1 MRMKDESSV
10 PSMVRQSELIQE
22 IATEVAAAASE
33 SGEWS
38 SCTLTIRRLAPES
51 ESAMSVANPSR
62 DLASIMPPRNARGQI
77 KELPGVMYQ
86 AGVGTWLSMELTV
99 TRVGSGSKVD
109 VSFDYDHV
117 PEWHIEPSSSS
128 YVRELRKYPRD
139 EEHTPQWLRE
149 KIEQARIEYP
159 ALFDHEG
166 SRGRT
171 PFRRRKEAPAADGG
185 TPGTPAASDILVRRD
200 LPDLDTMRDRW
211 AAVAAFWAT
220 VTGPP
225 GERAPRAQSHGWYY
239 DFHSGSWAQ
248 LILLPGERAVLIGV
262 DRDYS
267 ETFREEVDMQ
277 VGLPPW
283 ARSVL
288 PSAPEGY
295 IPLWGLAY
303 VYDDGAWWSR
313 ETGLKDGLDRLLPAV
328 SVEEVVDCA
337 RDLFQN
343 IEFLDELDEH
353 DPRLEIELDPAA
365 VVRAIALGPDL
376 DEQTLRDVLVFEE
389 LDFVAGVA
397 AARAFAD
404 VVPLP
409 EGFTEVPYHV
419 GEAIEAMGV

>member
-1 MRMKDESSV
+1 MGMKDESSV
-10 PSMVRQSELIQE
+10 PSMARQSELIQE

-38 SCTLTIRRLAPES
+38 SCTLTVRRLAPET
-51 ESAMSVANPSR
+51 ETDLSATRPSGE
-62 DLASIMPPRNARGQI
+62 LASIRPPRDARGQI
-77 KELPGVMYQ
+77 RELPGVMYQ
-86 AGVGTWLSMELTV
+86 PGVGTWLSMELTV
-99 TRVGSGSKVD
+99 TRVDSGSKVD

-128 YVRELRKYPRD
+128 YVQELRKYPRD

-149 KIEQARIEYP
+149 QIEQARIEYP
-159 ALFDHEG
+159 ALFDREE

-171 PFRRRKEAPAADGG
+171 PFRRRKKAPAADGG
-185 TPGTPAASDILVRRD
+185 TPGKPAASDVLVRRD
-200 LPDLDTMRDRW
+200 LPDLDTMRNRW

-220 VTGPP
+220 VGGPP
-225 GERAPRAQSHGWYY
+225 GERDPRAQPHGWYY

-248 LILLPGERAVLIGV
+248 LILLPGERAVLIGM

-267 ETFREEVDMQ
+267 ETSLYEVDMQ

-328 SVEEVVDCA
+328 SVEAAVDCA
-337 RDLFQN
+337 RDLFEN
-343 IEFLDELDEH
+343 GAKDEFLEDD
-353 DPRLEIELDPAA
+353 DPRMEVELDPAA
-365 VVRAIALGPDL
+365 VARALALGPGL
-376 DEQTLRDVLVFEE
+376 DEQALRDVLVLEE
-389 LDFVAGVA
+389 LDFAAGVA

-404 VVPLP
+404 AVPLP

-419 GEAIEAMGV
+419 GEAIEAMDV